1 MCDQLTQVRLMTYD
15 DPGGGQRFPGRI
27 VEGDSDQPRSANM
40 RYATAL
46 VVALL
51 VGAAASLYT
60 PSARAAGVYIGI
72 GLPVPAV
79 VPVVPP
85 YYPYARAPYVGIG
98 YVGPRFWG
106 YGYRGYYRYGHPG
119 YFHRGPVGFHRR

>member
-1 MCDQLTQVRLMTYD
+1 
-15 DPGGGQRFPGRI
+15 
-27 VEGDSDQPRSANM
+27 M

-46 VVALL
+46 VVAVL

-60 PSARAAGVYIGI
+60 PSAQAAGVYVGI

-79 VPVVPP
+79 VPAVPA
-85 YYPYARAPYVGIG
+85 YYPNAPVPYVGIG

-106 YGYRGYYRYGHPG
+106 YGYRDHYHYGHPG
-119 YFHRGPVGFHRR
+119 YFYRGPIGFHRR